1 MTAHRRQDQILQCV
15 QDRGAVTVSEL
26 AALLETPESAIRRD
40 LSELDAQSG
49 LMKVPGG
56 ATSLGN
62 EHLLHDLTIDERAN
76 MHAEEKGSIAE
87 YAATLVGPEYCV
99 YIDTGTAARKLV
111 DAPTEPYAP
120 LHQRFLHQRACPD
133 QHGMRAVLVGGE
145 LKGATEAL
153 VGSEAIETI
162 RSHHFTIGFFGA
174 NGITAEQ
181 GMTTPDRSEG
191 IRVNAILPGGFS
203 TEIASSMGMPN
214 TDGYTRIDPVLKTAP
229 ALGGVKDIANATPLP
244 RLE

>member
-15 QDRGAVTVSEL
+15 QDRGTVTVSEL
-26 AALLETPESAIRRD
+26 AALLETSESAIRRD

-49 LMKVPGG
+49 LVKVHGG

-76 MHAEEKGSIAE
+76 MHAEEKSSIAE

-111 DAPTEPYAP
+111 DAPTEPYVPYITDSCTNVLAP
-120 LHQRFLHQRACPD
+120 TC
-133 QHGMRAVLVGGE
+133 HGMRAVLVGGE
-145 LKGATEAL
+145 LKDATEAL
-153 VGSEAIETI
+153 VGPEAIETI

-181 GMTTPDRSEG
+181 GITTPDRNEG
-191 IRVNAILPGGFS
+191 IRVNTILPGGFS

-229 ALGGVKDIANATPLP
+229 ALGGVEDIANATLY
-244 RLE
+244 LV